1 MSTSMIAPLACPVCQ
16 QSLQQQDK
24 NLRCSAGHSFDRAK
38 QGYWN
43 LLLSHKKKSKD
54 PGDNAAMV
62 QARRDFLDQGHYR
75 QLSDRINRLV
85 LNSLPEAPSRILDM
99 GCGEGFYTAALEQA
113 LHDAG
118 RQDALIGLDI
128 SKHAVKAACARSK
141 SIDWLVASGANIPV
155 PVESL
160 DGLTVLF
167 SRLMPEAFAKPLKQ
181 DGFLLLAWTGEQHLI
196 ELRELIYDEV
206 RPSHYD
212 PVKQLESL
220 FELESVTEVN
230 YGFAL
235 DDNHSILTLLGMT
248 PHSQRMPQA
257 KREQFAALT
266 SLQLTLDVK
275 LGLFRR
281 R

>member
-1 MSTSMIAPLACPVCQ
+1 MTALLACPVCQ
-16 QSLQQQDK
+16 APLAQQD
-24 NLRCSAGHSFDRAK
+24 NRLCCSQGHSFDRAK

-54 PGDNAAMV
+54 PGDNAEMV
-62 QARRDFLDQGHYR
+62 QARRHFLDQGHYR
-75 QLSDRINRLV
+75 QLSDQINQLV
-85 LNSLPEAPSRILDM
+85 LNSLPETASRILDM

-113 LHDAG
+113 LTDAG
-118 RQDALIGLDI
+118 RDDTLIGLDI
-128 SKHAVKAACARSK
+128 SKHAVKAASTRSK

-155 PVESL
+155 PAQSL

-167 SRLMPEAFAKPLKQ
+167 SRLMPDAFAKPLKQ
-181 DGFLLLAWTGEQHLI
+181 NGVLLLAWTGEQHLI

-206 RPSHYD
+206 RPSRYD
-212 PVKQLESL
+212 PVKQLEPL
-220 FELESVTEVN
+220 FELESISEVK
-230 YGFAL
+230 YSFAL
-235 DDNHSILTLLGMT
+235 DNNPSILTLLGMT

-257 KREQFAALT
+257 KRELFAKLT

>member
-1 MSTSMIAPLACPVCQ
+1 MNTPLACPVCQ
-16 QSLQQQDK
+16 QPLQQQEEN
-24 NLRCSAGHSFDRAK
+24 NLRCCAGHSFDRAK

-54 PGDNAAMV
+54 PGDNAGMV
-62 QARRDFLDQGHYR
+62 QARRDFLEQGHYQ
-75 QLSDRINRLV
+75 QLSEQINQLV
-85 LNSLPEAPSRILDM
+85 LNSLPETPSCILDM
-99 GCGEGFYTAALEQA
+99 GCGEGFYTAALEQT
-113 LHDAG
+113 LSDAG
-118 RQDALIGLDI
+118 RNDTLIGLDI
-128 SKHAVKAACARSK
+128 SKHAVKAACTRSK

-155 PVESL
+155 PEKSL

-181 DGFLLLAWTGEQHLI
+181 NGFLLLAWTGEQHLI

-206 RPSHYD
+206 RPSRYD
-212 PVKQLESL
+212 PVNQLEPL
-220 FELESVTEVN
+220 FELESVTEAN
-230 YGFAL
+230 YNFVL
-235 DDNHSILTLLGMT
+235 NDNHSIQTLLGMT

-257 KREQFAALT
+257 KREQFVELT
-266 SLQLTLDVK
+266 SLKLTLDVK

>member
-1 MSTSMIAPLACPVCQ
+1 MTALLACPVCQ
-16 QSLQQQDK
+16 SDLSRQDK
-24 NLRCSAGHSFDRAK
+24 NLCCAQGHSFDRAK

-54 PGDNAAMV
+54 PGDNAGMV
-62 QARRDFLDQGHYR
+62 QSRRAFLDQGHYT
-75 QLSDRINRLV
+75 QLSDQVNQLILAN
-85 LNSLPEAPSRILDM
+85 LPADAAQILDM

-113 LHDAG
+113 LTDAG
-118 RQDALIGLDI
+118 RQDQLIGLDI
-128 SKHAVKAACARSK
+128 SKHAVKAACTRSK
-141 SIDWLVASGANIPV
+141 SIEWLVASGANIPV
-155 PVESL
+155 PESSL
-160 DGLTVLF
+160 DVLTVLF

-181 DGFLLLAWTGEQHLI
+181 DGLLLLAWTGEQHLI

-206 RPSHYD
+206 RPSGYD

-220 FELESVTEVN
+220 FELHSITEVN

-235 DDNHSILTLLGMT
+235 HDNPSIQTLLGMT
-248 PHSQRMPQA
+248 PHSQRMAQT
-257 KREQFAALT
+257 KREQFAQLEQ
-266 SLQLTLDVK
+266 LNLTLDVK

>member
-1 MSTSMIAPLACPVCQ
+1 MTALLTCPVCQ
-16 QSLQQQDK
+16 SSLTMQD
-24 NLRCSAGHSFDRAK
+24 NRLSCTQGHSFDRAK

-54 PGDNAAMV
+54 PGDNAEMV
-62 QARRDFLDQGHYR
+62 RARRHFLDQGHYR
-75 QLSDRINRLV
+75 QLSDRINQLV
-85 LNSLPEAPSRILDM
+85 LSSLPDTPSHILDM
-99 GCGEGFYTAALEQA
+99 GCGEGFYTSTLEQA
-113 LHDAG
+113 LSDAG
-118 RQDALIGLDI
+118 RTDALIGLDI
-128 SKHAVKAACARSK
+128 SKHAVKAACARSQ

-155 PVESL
+155 PAESL

-181 DGFLLLAWTGEQHLI
+181 GGFLLLAWTGEQHLI

-212 PVKQLESL
+212 PVKQLVPL

-235 DDNHSILTLLGMT
+235 NDNQSILTLLGMT

>member
-1 MSTSMIAPLACPVCQ
+1 MNTPLACPVCQ
-16 QSLQQQDK
+16 QPLQQQDNK
-24 NLRCSAGHSFDRAK
+24 LRCSAGHSFDRAK

-54 PGDNAAMV
+54 PGDNAEMV
-62 QARRDFLDQGHYR
+62 QARRDFLDQGHYS
-75 QLSDRINRLV
+75 QLSDQINQLV
-85 LNSLPEAPSRILDM
+85 LNSLPETPSRILDM

-113 LHDAG
+113 LSDAG

-155 PVESL
+155 PAQSL
-160 DGLTVLF
+160 EGLTVLF

-181 DGFLLLAWTGEQHLI
+181 NGFLLLAWTGEQHLI

-206 RPSHYD
+206 RPSRYD

-220 FELESVTEVN
+220 FALESVSEVN
-230 YGFAL
+230 YRFAL
-235 DDNHSILTLLGMT
+235 DDNHSIQTLLGMT

-257 KREQFAALT
+257 KREQFAELT

>member
-1 MSTSMIAPLACPVCQ
+1 MKTPLACPVCQ
-16 QSLQQQDK
+16 QPLQQQDN

-54 PGDNAAMV
+54 PGDNAEMV
-62 QARRDFLDQGHYR
+62 QARRDFLDRGHYR
-75 QLSDRINRLV
+75 QLSDQINRLV
-85 LNSLPEAPSRILDM
+85 LDNLPETPSHILDM

-113 LHDAG
+113 LNDAG
-118 RQDALIGLDI
+118 REDGLIGLDI

-155 PVESL
+155 PAQSL

-167 SRLMPEAFAKPLKQ
+167 SRLMPEAFANPLKQ
-181 DGFLLLAWTGEQHLI
+181 NGFLLLAWTGEQHLI

-206 RPSHYD
+206 RPSRYD
-212 PVKQLESL
+212 PVKQLEPL
-220 FELESVTEVN
+220 FELESISEVN
-230 YGFAL
+230 YRFVL
-235 DDNHSILTLLGMT
+235 DDNHSIQTLLGMT

-257 KREQFAALT
+257 KREQFAELT

-281 R
+281 L

>member
-1 MSTSMIAPLACPVCQ
+1 MTALLACPVCRSDL
-16 QSLQQQDK
+16 SLQDK
-24 NLRCSAGHSFDRAK
+24 SLCCTQGHSFDRAK

-54 PGDNAAMV
+54 PGDNAGMV
-62 QARRDFLDQGHYR
+62 QSRRAFLDQGHYAP
-75 QLSDRINRLV
+75 LSEHVNQQILAN
-85 LNSLPEAPSRILDM
+85 LPVKTARILDM

-113 LHDAG
+113 LTAAG
-118 RQDALIGLDI
+118 RQDQLIGLDI
-128 SKHAVKAACARSK
+128 SKHAVKAACTRSK

-155 PVESL
+155 PDGSL
-160 DGLTVLF
+160 DALTVLF

-181 DGFLLLAWTGEQHLI
+181 DAILLLAWTGEQHLI

-206 RPSHYD
+206 RPSNYD

-220 FELESVTEVN
+220 FELQGMTDVN
-230 YGFAL
+230 YGFEL
-235 DDNHSILTLLGMT
+235 NDNHSIQTLLGMT
-248 PHSQRMPQA
+248 PHSQRMHQD
-257 KREQFAALT
+257 KREQFAK
-266 SLQLTLDVK
+266 LQQLNLTLDVK